1 MKTLPLILT
10 ASLLAGCSAFY
21 KSPVPG
27 TEIRGEIAGVPFSL
41 NSPKQ
46 AEMHGVELFIQT
58 ATNTFRL
65 VIKDYESKNDPQVID
80 KASAGRV
87 AEVNATFNG
96 LNSFA
101 EKVTKALAQ
110 GTVQGINP
118 IPE

>member
-65 VIKDYESKNDPQVID
+65 VIKDYESKNDAQVIG
-80 KASAGRV
+80 KAAAGRV
-87 AEVNATFNG
+87 AELDAMFRGISVT
-96 LNSFA
+96 A
-101 EKVTKALAQ
+101 EKIAAGAASGASPL
-110 GTVQGINP
+110 P
-118 IPE
+118 